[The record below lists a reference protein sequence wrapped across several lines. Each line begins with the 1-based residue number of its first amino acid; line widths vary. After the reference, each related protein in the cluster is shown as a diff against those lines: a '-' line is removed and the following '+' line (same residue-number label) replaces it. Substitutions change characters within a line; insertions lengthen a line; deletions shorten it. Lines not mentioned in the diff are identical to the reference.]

1 MAIIEQFDNRDWK
14 QKFRDWRIKTQMK
27 VEDKAKEALEFCK
40 ENKELVAGVAVVA
53 IPAVC
58 KTVSSIARASAEK
71 AEDRRRK
78 TDIYDRRTDT
88 HWFAKK
94 PLSTDQ
100 QLELERRYAAGESKG
115 QVLKEWHLI

>member
-14 QKFRDWRIKTQMK
+14 QKFRDWRVKTQMK
-27 VEDKAKEALEFCK
+27 VEDKAKEAWEFCK
-40 ENKELVAGVAVVA
+40 ENKELVAGVAVVVV
-53 IPAVC
+53 PAVC

-71 AEDRRRK
+71 AEDRRRQ

-88 HWFAKK
+88 HWIVKK

-100 QLELERRYAAGESKG
+100 QLELERRYCAGESKG
-115 QVLKEWHLI
+115 KVLKEWNAI